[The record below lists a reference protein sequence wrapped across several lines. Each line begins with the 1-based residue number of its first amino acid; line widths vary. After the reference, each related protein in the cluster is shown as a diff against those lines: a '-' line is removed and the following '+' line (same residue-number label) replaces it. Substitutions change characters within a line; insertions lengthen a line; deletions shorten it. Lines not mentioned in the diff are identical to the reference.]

1 MTESP
6 NRDEYLRR
14 VHRVQ
19 DYVETCL
26 DSAPT
31 LEELAAV
38 AGFSKFHFHRIY
50 SGLTGESLLRYVN
63 RVRLEHAAA
72 ALAHRPDL
80 SVTAIACQYG
90 FSDSAVFSRAFR
102 QHYQISPSAYRD
114 GYRKNRKAPVLAE
127 TYNGNQS
134 TAEHMN
140 RAVTVNATVEVTA
153 REAIR
158 VIYTR
163 YTGTYA
169 GLPAA
174 YPGMIQSVFDFASRH
189 RLMLPG
195 SPRML
200 SIFHDNP
207 EFTGDDHLRTSLC
220 LAIPEGAPV
229 PEEGGIGSL
238 VIPAGDYAVGHFDLR
253 RDEFNAAWD
262 FMYAHWLTNSRFQP
276 GDSYPYELY
285 RSEPPAGPDGRQKV
299 DICLPVEPL
308 TLI

>member
-1 MTESP
+1 MDDTLC
-6 NRDEYLRR
+6 RDEYLRR

-19 DYVETCL
+19 DHIETCL

-31 LEELAAV
+31 LEELAEV
-38 AGFSKFHFHRIY
+38 AGFSKYHFHRIY
-50 SGLTGESLLRYVN
+50 SGVTGESLLRYVN
-63 RVRLEHAAA
+63 RVRLERAAA

-80 SVTAIACQYG
+80 SVTDVACMYG

-102 QHYQISPSAYRD
+102 QHYQVSPTMYRAD
-114 GYRKNRKAPVLAE
+114 YRKNRKVPVPAW

-134 TAEHMN
+134 TAERLN
-140 RAVTVNATVEVTA
+140 VTVEVTA

-158 VIYTR
+158 VIYIR
-163 YTGTYA
+163 YTGTYS

-174 YPGMIQSVFDFASRH
+174 YPGMIQSVFGFAVRH
-189 RLMLPG
+189 NLLLPG
-195 SPRML
+195 PPRML

-207 EFTGDDHLRTSLC
+207 EFTEDDRLRTSQC
-220 LAIPEGAPV
+220 LAIPDGAPV
-229 PEEGGIGSL
+229 PGEGGIGSL

-262 FMYAHWLTNSRFQP
+262 FMYGQWLTNSRFQP

-285 RSEPPAGPDGRQKV
+285 RSEPPSGPDGRQKV

-308 TLI
+308 ALM

>member
-1 MTESP
+1 MANTP

-19 DYVETCL
+19 DYVETRL

-38 AGFSKFHFHRIY
+38 AGFSKYHFHRIY
-50 SGLTGESLLRYVN
+50 SGLTGETLLQYVN
-63 RVRLEHAAA
+63 RTRLERAAS

-80 SVTAIACQYG
+80 SVTAVACQYG

-102 QHYQISPSAYRD
+102 QHYNISPAE
-114 GYRKNRKAPVLAE
+114 YRKNRKAPAPAG

-134 TAEHMN
+134 TAE
-140 RAVTVNATVEVTA
+140 RLNATVEVTT
-153 REAIR
+153 REEMR
-158 VIYTR
+158 VVYAR

-174 YPGMIQSVFDFASRH
+174 YPGMIQSVFGFAVRH
-189 RLMLPG
+189 NLMLPG
-195 SPRML
+195 PPRML

-207 EFTGDDHLRTSLC
+207 EFTDDGHLRTSLC
-220 LAIPEGAPV
+220 LAIPAGAPV

-238 VIPAGDYAVGHFDLR
+238 VIPAGDYAIGHFALR

-262 FMYAHWLTNSRFQP
+262 YMYAQWLTNSRFQP
-276 GDSYPYELY
+276 GNSYPYELY
-285 RSEPPAGPDGRQKV
+285 RSEPPSGPDGRQLV

-308 TLI
+308 TLV

>member
-1 MTESP
+1 MTDTP

-14 VHRVQ
+14 IHRVQ
-19 DYVETCL
+19 DYIETRL

-50 SGLTGESLLRYVN
+50 SGVTGESLLQYVN
-63 RVRLEHAAA
+63 RVRLERAAA

-90 FSDSAVFSRAFR
+90 FSDLAVFSRSFR
-102 QHYQISPSAYRD
+102 QHYHLSPSLYRAE
-114 GYRKNRKAPVLAE
+114 YRKNRKAPAPAG

-134 TAEHMN
+134 TAERLDH
-140 RAVTVNATVEVTA
+140 RVTVEVTW
-153 REAIR
+153 RKEMR
-158 VIYTR
+158 VIYVR

-174 YPGMIQSVFDFASRH
+174 YPGMIHTLFEYAGRRH
-189 RLMLPG
+189 LIIPG
-195 SPRML
+195 PPHML

-207 EFTGDDHLRTSLC
+207 EFTEDGRLRTSLC
-220 LAIPEGAPV
+220 YAIPDDAAV

-238 VIPAGDYAVGHFDLR
+238 VIPAGDYAVGHFDIR
-253 RDEFNAAWD
+253 PDEFNAAWD
-262 FMYAHWLTNSRFQP
+262 YMYAQWLTNSRFQP
-276 GDSYPYELY
+276 GDSFPYELY
-285 RSEPPAGPDGRQKV
+285 RSEPPSSPEGKQQV

-308 TLI
+308 TLN

>member
-1 MTESP
+1 MDDTP
-6 NRDEYLRR
+6 YRDEYLRR

-19 DYVETCL
+19 DHIETCL

-38 AGFSKFHFHRIY
+38 AGFSKYHFHRIY

-63 RVRLEHAAA
+63 RVRLERAAS

-80 SVTAIACQYG
+80 SVTDVACQYG

-102 QHYQISPSAYRD
+102 QHFRVSPTMYRAE
-114 GYRKNRKAPVLAE
+114 YRKNRKAPAPAW

-134 TAEHMN
+134 TAERLN
-140 RAVTVNATVEVTA
+140 VTVEVTA

-158 VIYTR
+158 VIYIR
-163 YTGTYA
+163 YTGTYT

-174 YPGMIQSVFDFASRH
+174 YPGMIQSVFDFAVRH
-189 RLMLPG
+189 NLLLPG
-195 SPRML
+195 PPRML

-220 LAIPEGAPV
+220 LVIPDGAPV

-262 FMYAHWLTNSRFQP
+262 FMYGQWLTNSRFQP
-276 GDSYPYELY
+276 SDSYPYELY
-285 RSEPPAGPDGRQKV
+285 RSEPPSGPDGRQKV

-308 TLI
+308 TLV